1 MRNKLIIE
9 DEFEYQIFLGESAQ
23 KIEKSLRGDIED
35 NFNIILQFEKK
46 YNPKFQPRKYK
57 KNLMRQIELF
67 FADDDPNM
75 TAKLEIFIK
84 QLQVEAY
91 ENNTWT
97 NYIIIN
103 LYIYRHLIWCLYE
116 HGFQPSLTWEIYRS
130 LKLTES
136 FRARFKDI
144 LDNVEKERKKMSEL
158 AKKRHEATRLK
169 DLETEK
175 KLSEIWRGS
184 NWKSYTDCANHV
196 HKNNLVNEDN
206 YRKIFNLISKVAKQ
220 KS

>member
-9 DEFEYQIFLGESAQ
+9 NENEYQNFLNQSAQ
-23 KIEKSLRGDIED
+23 KIEEHLRGDIED
-35 NFNIILQFEKK
+35 NFNLILQFEKK
-46 YNPKFQPRKYK
+46 YDQKFQPRKYK

-67 FADDDPNM
+67 FADDNPNM

-91 ENNTWT
+91 ENNLTT

-116 HGFQPSLTWEIYRS
+116 HGFQPFLTWEIYRS

-136 FRARFKDI
+136 FRTRFKES
-144 LDNVEKERKKMSEL
+144 LEEAEAKRKKMSEL

-175 KLSEIWRGS
+175 KLLEIWRGS
-184 NWKSYTDCANHV
+184 NWKSYTACANHV

-206 YRKIFNLISKVAKQ
+206 YRKISNLISKVAKQ